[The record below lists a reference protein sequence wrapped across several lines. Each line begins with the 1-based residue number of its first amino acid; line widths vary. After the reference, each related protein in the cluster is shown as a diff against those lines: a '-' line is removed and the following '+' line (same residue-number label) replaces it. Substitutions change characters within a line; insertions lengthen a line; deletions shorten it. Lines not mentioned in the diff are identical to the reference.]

1 MKEIK
6 HGIYPTMITPYNADG
21 SVDYGAVDAIVDWYI
36 QNGVD
41 GIFAV
46 CQSSEMFYLD
56 EQERANIARRVV
68 DRAHGRVSVVASG
81 HVSYDAEAQAREL
94 KRIRDSGVDA
104 VVLVSNRLA
113 AQHEDDDVLIKR
125 LDVIAAKLDGV
136 PLGMYECPHPYK
148 RLLSMRV
155 LEHMACSGRF
165 AFIKDTCC
173 DAQLIR
179 QRVAQL
185 GQRVALY
192 NANSATLL
200 DSLRAGCAGFSGI
213 MANFHPALYG
223 YLYKNWRTQDARIET
238 LSAFLSLASGIERGL
253 YPTSAKYHMNCV
265 GVHMNLYCRS
275 QPASSFTPLLKREV
289 DDLITLERVA
299 MRDCG
304 LL

>member
-6 HGIYPTMITPYNADG
+6 RGIYPTMITPYNADG

-125 LDVIAAKLDGV
+125 LDVLAAKLDEYRWACTNV
-136 PLGMYECPHPYK
+136 RTHT
-148 RLLSMRV
+148 S
-155 LEHMACSGRF
+155 ACSRCACWSIWLAAAG
-165 AFIKDTCC
+165 
-173 DAQLIR
+173 
-179 QRVAQL
+179 
-185 GQRVALY
+185 
-192 NANSATLL
+192 
-200 DSLRAGCAGFSGI
+200 LRS
-213 MANFHPALYG
+213 
-223 YLYKNWRTQDARIET
+223 
-238 LSAFLSLASGIERGL
+238 
-253 YPTSAKYHMNCV
+253 
-265 GVHMNLYCRS
+265 
-275 QPASSFTPLLKREV
+275 
-289 DDLITLERVA
+289 
-299 MRDCG
+299 
-304 LL
+304 